1 MQKTVIPPDLLFRV
15 AQGDDAAFEQ
25 FYYLTYKPLF
35 AFLLSLTL
43 NQEDAQD
50 LLQETL
56 IRVHGSAHLY
66 KEQGNPMAWV
76 MKIGKNLFLMKQ
88 RQNSPTIISLD
99 VQEDLDKN
107 YKTALSFDNV
117 KDVETRLWL
126 EQLFSVLSEEERN
139 IVIMHL
145 VEGLKH
151 REIADLLD
159 IPLGTVLPKYKRALK
174 KMENSV
180 HSR

>member
-1 MQKTVIPPDLLFRV
+1 
-15 AQGDDAAFEQ
+15 
-25 FYYLTYKPLF
+25 
-35 AFLLSLTL
+35 
-43 NQEDAQD
+43 
-50 LLQETL
+50 
-56 IRVHGSAHLY
+56 
-66 KEQGNPMAWV
+66 MAWV

-117 KDVETRLWL
+117 KDVETRIWL